1 MKGDGAIV
9 AYAVL
14 TSSDK
19 GSAGKR
25 IDTSGDAVVE
35 MMQDA
40 GHTLVARII
49 LPDEFN
55 ELSKQIIAWCDAGET
70 DVILTTGGTGLS
82 SRDIM
87 PEVTKSLITFD
98 IPGMAEAMRSESL
111 NLTKMS
117 MISRAVVGV
126 RGTTLIINLP
136 GSTAGV
142 SDNLEVVLPVLT
154 HAVEVLQGRQRGSHP
169 T

>member
-1 MKGDGAIV
+1 MKGDSAIV

-25 IDTSGDAVVE
+25 TDTSGDAVVE

-40 GHTLVARII
+40 GHTLVDRTI

-55 ELSKQIIAWCDAGET
+55 ELSEQIIAWSDAGET

-82 SRDIM
+82 SRDVM
-87 PEVTKSLITFD
+87 PEVTKSLIEFD

-111 NLTKMS
+111 NATKMS
-117 MISRAVVGV
+117 MI
-126 RGTTLIINLP
+126 
-136 GSTAGV
+136 
-142 SDNLEVVLPVLT
+142 
-154 HAVEVLQGRQRGSHP
+154 
-169 T
+169 

>member
-55 ELSKQIIAWCDAGET
+55 KLSEQIIAWSDAGET

>member
-19 GSAGKR
+19 GAAGKR

-35 MMQDA
+35 KMQDA

>member
-55 ELSKQIIAWCDAGET
+55 ELSEQIIAWSDAGET

-87 PEVTKSLITFD
+87 P
-98 IPGMAEAMRSESL
+98 EAMRSESL

>member
-1 MKGDGAIV
+1 LKGDSAIV

-25 IDTSGDAVVE
+25 TDTSGDAVVE
-35 MMQDA
+35 MMQNA
-40 GHTLVARII
+40 GHTLVARTI

-55 ELSKQIIAWCDAGET
+55 ELSEQIIAWSDTGET

-82 SRDIM
+82 SRDVM
-87 PEVTKSLITFD
+87 PEVTKSLIEFD

-111 NLTKMS
+111 NMTKMS

-126 RGTTLIINLP
+126 RGSTLIINLP

-142 SDNLEVVLPVLT
+142 TDNLAVVVPVIT
-154 HAVEVLQGRQRGSHP
+154 HAVEVLQGRERGSHP

>member
-1 MKGDGAIV
+1 M
-9 AYAVL
+9 
-14 TSSDK
+14 
-19 GSAGKR
+19 
-25 IDTSGDAVVE
+25 
-35 MMQDA
+35 
-40 GHTLVARII
+40 
-49 LPDEFN
+49 PDEFN
-55 ELSKQIIAWCDAGET
+55 ALSEQIIAWSDAGET

>member
-1 MKGDGAIV
+1 VKGDSAIV

-19 GSAGKR
+19 GSLGKR
-25 IDTSGDAVVE
+25 TDTSGDAVVE

-55 ELSKQIIAWCDAGET
+55 ELYEQITAWSDAGET

-82 SRDIM
+82 RRDIM
-87 PEVTKSLITFD
+87 PEVMKSLIDFD

-126 RGTTLIINLP
+126 RGSTLIINLP

-142 SDNLEVVLPVLT
+142 KDNLAVVVPVIT
-154 HAVEVLQGRQRGSHP
+154 HAVEVLQGRQLGPHP
-169 T
+169 A

>member
-55 ELSKQIIAWCDAGET
+55 ELSKQIIAWSDAVSYT
-70 DVILTTGGTGLS
+70 HLTLPTILL
-82 SRDIM
+82 
-87 PEVTKSLITFD
+87 V
-98 IPGMAEAMRSESL
+98 
-111 NLTKMS
+111 
-117 MISRAVVGV
+117 
-126 RGTTLIINLP
+126 
-136 GSTAGV
+136 
-142 SDNLEVVLPVLT
+142 
-154 HAVEVLQGRQRGSHP
+154 
-169 T
+169 

>member
-25 IDTSGDAVVE
+25 TDTSGDAVVE

-40 GHTLVARII
+40 RHTLVARII

-55 ELSKQIIAWCDAGET
+55 ELSEQIIAWSDAGET

-117 MISRAVVGV
+117 MISRAVTGV

-142 SDNLEVVLPVLT
+142 RDNLAVVLPVLT

>member
-55 ELSKQIIAWCDAGET
+55 ELSKQIIAWSDAGKT

-111 NLTKMS
+111 SLTKMS

-136 GSTAGV
+136 GSTAGA

>member
-1 MKGDGAIV
+1 MKGDSTIV

-19 GSAGKR
+19 GSTGKR
-25 IDTSGDAVVE
+25 TDTSGDAVVE
-35 MMQDA
+35 MMQNA
-40 GHTLVARII
+40 GHTLVARTI

-55 ELSKQIIAWCDAGET
+55 ELSEQIIAWSDAGEA
-70 DVILTTGGTGLS
+70 DLILTTGGTGLS
-82 SRDIM
+82 SRDVM
-87 PEVTKSLITFD
+87 PEVTKSLIEFD

-111 NLTKMS
+111 NVTKMS

-126 RGTTLIINLP
+126 RGSTLIINLP

-142 SDNLEVVLPVLT
+142 TDNLAVVVPVIT
-154 HAVEVLQGRQRGSHP
+154 HAVEVLQGRQQGLHP

>member
-1 MKGDGAIV
+1 LKGDSAIV

-25 IDTSGDAVVE
+25 TDTSGDAVVE
-35 MMQDA
+35 MMQNA
-40 GHTLVARII
+40 GHTLVARTI

-55 ELSKQIIAWCDAGET
+55 ELSEQIIAWSDAGEA
-70 DVILTTGGTGLS
+70 DLILTTGGTGLS
-82 SRDIM
+82 SRDVM
-87 PEVTKSLITFD
+87 PEVTKSLIEFD
-98 IPGMAEAMRSESL
+98 IPGMAEAMRSESF
-111 NLTKMS
+111 NATKMS

-126 RGTTLIINLP
+126 RGSTLIINLP

-142 SDNLEVVLPVLT
+142 KDNLAVVIPVIT
-154 HAVEVLQGRQRGSHP
+154 HAVEVLQGRQQGLHP